1 MMQAEGTRRSRTLT
15 IDREALERLV
25 AVCNRA
31 AVGDLEARVTD
42 IARLGELGTLAL
54 AINQLLDMAD
64 AFVRE
69 AGAAMRQC
77 SADRFHRPVLLR
89 GMRGSFRHGARIIN
103 EAGMKM
109 RASSEQLAF
118 VAQLAAENAQSVG
131 SVAAACEELNASG
144 SEIARQVSD
153 SAAQGRQ
160 VVTTVDSA
168 EHAVRD
174 LSDAAA
180 KVGRIIRVIT
190 TIAEQTH
197 LLALNATI
205 EAARAG
211 EAGLG
216 FAVVAK
222 EVKDLSRNAAEAT
235 EQIGDQ
241 LVRMHATV
249 GQVAELVQAVDGA
262 VDRMAASTD
271 AISRAVAEQV
281 TATKEIAHSI
291 GGVTENS
298 RKVSDRIARRAGE
311 GASG

>member
-1 MMQAEGTRRSRTLT
+1 MNRNEEEATAERVT
-15 IDREALERLV
+15 IDRASLERLI
-25 AVCNRA
+25 AVCTRA
-31 AVGDLEARVTD
+31 AIGDLEARATE
-42 IARLGELGTLAL
+42 IASLGALGPLAN

-69 AGAAMRQC
+69 AGAAMREC

-89 GMRGSFRHGARIIN
+89 GMQGSFRNGARIIN

-144 SEIARQVSD
+144 SEIARQVGD

-211 EAGLG
+211 DAGRG

-222 EVKDLSRNAAEAT
+222 EVKELSRNAAEAT
-235 EQIGDQ
+235 EQIGAQ
-241 LVRMHATV
+241 LVRMNTTV
-249 GQVAELVQAVDGA
+249 GQVAELVEAVDGA
-262 VDRMAASTD
+262 VDRMAASTE
-271 AISRAVAEQV
+271 AISRAVTEQV
-281 TATKEIAHSI
+281 TATNEIAQSI

-298 RKVSDRIARRAGE
+298 RKVSDRIASRS
-311 GASG
+311 GARSKT